1 MLGARWGGERVEKM
15 ATAVVLQELPEV
27 RELPMLTPLDETE
40 WQAWA
45 VEDPAEKQGRSAV
58 IKAVKWASIAGL
70 FALAGLWSRIT
81 PSEVVARFIVDAG
94 AIVVMAQALLARSY
108 AVLAVSGALV
118 LLYNPLAPVFRLS
131 GDWQR
136 AALVASAIPFL
147 VLLVWRDMRTAHN
160 A

>member
-1 MLGARWGGERVEKM
+1 M
-15 ATAVVLQELPEV
+15 ATAVALQELPEV

-45 VEDPAEKQGRSAV
+45 VEYPLEKQGRSAV

-94 AIVVMAQALLARSY
+94 AIVVMAHALLARSY

-136 AALVASAIPFL
+136 AALVACAIPFL